1 MENKKNSILVKYLK
15 IHYGQKCVGLA
26 SCAFLR
32 LKKVLLIIKLVSF
45 LIICSIYILIL
56 HRPEGQDPK
65 QYRILLVE
73 QIKLQNFQW
82 D

>member
-1 MENKKNSILVKYLK
+1 MRGTSLMCLSKAGKGTFDHK
-15 IHYGQKCVGLA
+15 IGV
-26 SCAFLR
+26 
-32 LKKVLLIIKLVSF
+32 I

-65 QYRILLVE
+65 QYRILIVE